1 MAGEGEDVLFLHG
14 TSGHLEAF
22 TRNIVP
28 HVEAGF
34 RCHAIDML
42 GHGYT
47 DKPDYDYEIPRYVD
61 HVLAYLDA
69 AGIERAHLVGE
80 SLGGWVSAWL
90 ASEHP
95 ERVITLQLV
104 AAGGTKANPE
114 VMERIR
120 TSTLQA
126 VEHDDPAVTRQR
138 LELLMHHIDGNVTD
152 ELVDV
157 RHRIYHTPEF
167 RRTST
172 TCCACRTWRSA
183 SATCLRPDR
192 LAQLADI
199 PTLIIW
205 GHENPFGDVP
215 EAQRDARGHPRLPP
229 RAVSRVRAL
238 AAVRAPR
245 PLQPD
250 VDRVPA
256 RAADRRGDDMP
267 NGPGA
272 GRLQELGARARDRPR
287 SRSGRRSSREQID
300 ATLREYYRPLDAL
313 SDEQPAAVR
322 FPRSPGFRPAPDDNP
337 FNAWYWRTEIRGAAG
352 RAARRAHHRGEGQ
365 RGRRRACR

>member
-1 MAGEGEDVLFLHG
+1 MTVWTDLLTIPFSVERVDAGGVETRALVAGEGEDVLFLHG

-22 TRNIVP
+22 SRNIVP
-28 HVEAGF
+28 HVRAGF

-47 DKPDYDYEIPRYVD
+47 GKPDHDYELPGYVA

-69 AGIERAHLVGE
+69 QGVERVHLVGE

-114 VMERIR
+114 VMERIK

-126 VEHDDPAVTRQR
+126 VEEDDLGLTRKR
-138 LELLMHHIDGNVTD
+138 LELLMYHTEGNVTD

-157 RHRIYHTPEF
+157 RHRIYHEPDFKANIHHLLCMQEMEI
-167 RRTST
+167 RQRNL
-172 TCCACRTWRSA
+172 
-183 SATCLRPDR
+183 LRPER
-192 LAQLADI
+192 LARLADI

-215 EAQRDARGHPRLPP
+215 EAREMHANISGSRLELYPECGHWPQYEHPDLYN
-229 RAVSRVRAL
+229 AMSIEF
-238 AAVRAPR
+238 
-245 PLQPD
+245 LQ
-250 VDRVPA
+250 
-256 RAADRRGDDMP
+256 
-267 NGPGA
+267 
-272 GRLQELGARARDRPR
+272 
-287 SRSGRRSSREQID
+287 
-300 ATLREYYRPLDAL
+300 T
-313 SDEQPAAVR
+313 
-322 FPRSPGFRPAPDDNP
+322 
-337 FNAWYWRTEIRGAAG
+337 RGA
-352 RAARRAHHRGEGQ
+352 
-365 RGRRRACR
+365 